1 MQCKEFTSL
10 LEQQGLSPLS
20 DAAQAHLA
28 ACTACED
35 LVADLS
41 SIVAAAK
48 ELPAEVDPPQR
59 IWVSLRSQLETEGLL
74 KEPSVVTA
82 NPSSHW
88 SDILRAWF
96 TPRVLATA
104 GVGLSL
110 GIAAFLQFHKPQSA
124 AAPQG
129 STQVAKQQLPLP
141 PEATATESGK
151 VAASTTP
158 VPAPRVVPTIP
169 GAQLVATAKTRPPK
183 PLQARPLSEATE
195 GTSPSQK
202 IQIAD
207 PVGGFREDGHGMSN
221 PELDEAL
228 RANLRTVDEFIAEC
242 EAHLKKYPNDTL
254 AREYLES
261 AKQQKQELIG
271 AILDSGRSDQ

>member
-20 DAAQAHLA
+20 DAAQDHLA
-28 ACTACED
+28 TCTACED

-48 ELPAEVDPPQR
+48 ALPAEVDPPQR

-74 KEPSVVTA
+74 KQPSVVTA
-82 NPSSHW
+82 NPSSQW
-88 SDILRAWF
+88 SDKLRAWF

-110 GIAAFLQFHKPQSA
+110 GIAAFLEFHKPQSP

-129 STQVAKQQLPLP
+129 STQVAKQQLH
-141 PEATATESGK
+141 PEDTATESGK
-151 VAASTTP
+151 LPASAIPAP
-158 VPAPRVVPTIP
+158 VPAPRAVPTIP

-183 PLQARPLSEATE
+183 PVQARPLSEALE

-207 PVGGFREDGHGMSN
+207 QVGGIGEDGHGMSN

-228 RANLRTVDEFIAEC
+228 RTNLRTVNEFIAEC